1 VFEDPLARA
10 VFANTRVPRRINA
23 EKSGEAYQSIGE
35 SPPKVSNCISEE
47 SHCSLPQFKIPAM
60 ATMPTTT
67 TTTSCT
73 RTFTKKQKKHGSDN
87 KDNKD
92 AFSRRDQHQQSKL
105 TAAETAIS
113 DPTRNLNLPTES
125 N

>member
-1 VFEDPLARA
+1 MFEDPLARA

-23 EKSGEAYQSIGE
+23 EKSDEAYQSIGE

-47 SHCSLPQFKIPAM
+47 TAPCLNSKYQQLQQCRQRQPQQAAQEPSQK
-60 ATMPTTT
+60 T
-67 TTTSCT
+67 
-73 RTFTKKQKKHGSDN
+73 KKHGSDN

-92 AFSRRDQHQQSKL
+92 AFSRRDHHQQSKL

-113 DPTRNLNLPTES
+113 DPTRNLNLQS

>member
-1 VFEDPLARA
+1 MQRNPVKHIKASVRA
-10 VFANTRVPRRINA
+10 PQ
-23 EKSGEAYQSIGE
+23 KSPTAYRKKATAPCLNSKYQQWQQ
-35 SPPKVSNCISEE
+35 CQQRQ
-47 SHCSLPQFKIPAM
+47 PQQAAQEP
-60 ATMPTTT
+60 
-67 TTTSCT
+67 S
-73 RTFTKKQKKHGSDN
+73 KKQKKHGSDN